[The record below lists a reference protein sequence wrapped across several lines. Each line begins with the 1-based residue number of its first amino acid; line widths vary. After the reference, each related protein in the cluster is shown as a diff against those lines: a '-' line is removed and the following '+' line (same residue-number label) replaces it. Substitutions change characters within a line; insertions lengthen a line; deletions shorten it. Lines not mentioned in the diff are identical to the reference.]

1 MLRFRVHSV
10 LLIQLQML
18 THLLETFP
26 DLRVLYV
33 VDLDLATLI
42 KPFPDV
48 VEFRQFVLVNF
59 DEFV

>member
-59 DEFV
+59 DKFV

>member
-10 LLIQLQML
+10 LLIQLQMFA
-18 THLLETFP
+18 HLLETFP